1 MSLLLAKINEEFRK
15 NAAVFCRKN
24 SEKHQI
30 ISAGEKLKLLVY
42 RAKGDR
48 AKGDTNLQ
56 DLHHTMFVTKLASS
70 TSFLHPESLPPTLSA
85 VL

>member
-1 MSLLLAKINEEFRK
+1 LIKHNNAEFRINEEFRK

-30 ISAGEKLKLLVY
+30 ISAGEKLTLLVY
-42 RAKGDR
+42 RAK
-48 AKGDTNLQ
+48 ADTNLQ
-56 DLHHTMFVTKLASS
+56 DLRHTMFVTKLASS
-70 TSFLHPESLPPTLSA
+70 TSFVRPESLPPTLSA